1 MVTLPEF
8 VERNA
13 DIVRRY
19 AAGQDARQIG
29 RLYGLLE
36 ARVLQIAK
44 PTRADEYA
52 ANQRQWLLRN
62 QVMWCWRQTGMTYAA
77 LGRRY
82 GVSVERARQ
91 IVAKVQR
98 QENWREWKRGKEARS
113 QGHAD
118 WLRRYRAAVGAY
130 KMARPLVYLA
140 AGSGCAGSLG
150 RELLEPCLGAG
161 RSDDAELRAEA
172 ALGEG
177 DVEVSMTAIQMAE
190 LLDEEA
196 MQ

>member
-44 PTRADEYA
+44 PTRAEEYA
-52 ANQRQWLLRN
+52 ARQRQGVLRN
-62 QVMWCWRQTGMTYAA
+62 QSIWCWHQTGMTYAA

-82 GVSVERARQ
+82 GITGSRVAD

-113 QGHAD
+113 KGYAD
-118 WLRRYRAAVGAY
+118 WLRRYRAAVASNQGR
-130 KMARPLVYLA
+130 RPTLVCVASRPGRA
-140 AGSGCAGSLG
+140 AEVG
-150 RELLEPCLGAG
+150 REFFEPCHGAG
-161 RSDDAELRAEA
+161 RGDDAELRAEA

-177 DVEVSMTAIQMAE
+177 NVEVSMTAIQMAL
-190 LLDEEA
+190 LLDEEVR
-196 MQ
+196 